1 MKTLLAFLLLPG
13 MVLGADRSAA
23 WPLQEGILGEHL
35 GERLEVFRDSTRALL
50 VEDVLARGTFDAL
63 AAPVPN
69 LGLTGDA
76 VWLRTRVRNNTD
88 LERFHLCIDYAD
100 LDRVS
105 VFVVYDGVAVPAG
118 SKGQSVPLG
127 DRTGSD
133 PEFVFQVRIAPGS
146 EVTLLIRLES
156 TKQIQLPVL
165 LRTADEL
172 IAVRSGRNLPIG
184 IYAGVM
190 LVLALYNLFL
200 LLSIRDRSYL
210 YYVLYLVAV
219 LATQLAFLGVGPFYL
234 WAGNT
239 WWSSNSTLILTLVT
253 ATLGMEF
260 ARNFIGTRRFAP
272 GLHRISVLFYLAFAL
287 CILAQQAGLPRFAYQ
302 AAQGLSGLSAIFTLS
317 MAVVA
322 LRRGSRQA
330 FFFLLAWAVFLSAVV
345 VFVLKDVGILP
356 YNELTIHAMPVGSA
370 IEGVLLSFGLADRI
384 NILRRE
390 KERSQAEAL
399 SMAQENE
406 RIIREQNVML
416 ESKVQE
422 RTKELRESHDHLK
435 RTQSQLVN
443 AEKMA
448 SLGQLTAGIAHEI
461 NNPVNFITSNIPPLR
476 RDLADVLEVL
486 NGYRSLDAA
495 EATTSLPAL
504 REREAELD
512 IDGSIVELGEIL
524 RSIEEGAGRTAEI
537 VRGLRNFSRLDEDD
551 LKLAD
556 LNEGLQSTLTVL
568 ANQLKDHAELQLEL
582 GQLPAVECH
591 PGKLNQVFMNILNNA
606 IQAIASRK
614 DLRRGTITV
623 RTTTVG
629 DAVRISIAD
638 DGPGMTESVMAKVFE
653 PFFTTKDV
661 GEGTGLGL
669 SIAYSIVEKHGGR
682 ITVESLPGAGATFHV
697 TLPQRQPHQ
706 RHEQHEQHEQRA

>member
-13 MVLGADRSAA
+13 MALGAERTTA
-23 WPLQEGILGEHL
+23 WPLQVGDLGVHL
-35 GERLEVFRDSTRALL
+35 GERLEVFHDPSSALS
-50 VEDVLARGTFDAL
+50 VNEVLAGASFKPL
-63 AAPVPN
+63 GSPVPN

-100 LDRVS
+100 LDRVAAFI
-105 VFVVYDGVAVPAG
+105 VHDDVAVQVG
-118 SKGQSVPLG
+118 WKGQSVPASE
-127 DRTGSD
+127 RTGSD
-133 PEFVFQVRIAPGS
+133 PEFVFPVRIAPGS
-146 EVTLLIRLES
+146 EATLLIRLMS
-156 TKQIQLPVL
+156 NKQIQLPVL
-165 LRTADEL
+165 IRSADGL
-172 IAVRSGRNLPIG
+172 IAVRSGRNLTIG

-210 YYVLYLVAV
+210 FYVLYLVAV

-239 WWSSNSTLILTLVT
+239 WWSSHSTLILTLIT

-260 ARNFIGTRRFAP
+260 ARNFIDTRRFAP
-272 GLHRISVLFYLAFAL
+272 GMHRISVVFYMVFAL
-287 CILAQQAGLPRFAYQ
+287 CILAQQSGMPRVAYQ

-322 LRRGSRQA
+322 VRRGSRQA

-356 YNELTIHAMPVGSA
+356 YNEITILAMPVGSA

-422 RTKELRESHDHLK
+422 RTKELQESNDHLK

-486 NGYRSLDAA
+486 NGYRAVDVAQ
-495 EATTSLPAL
+495 ATTSLPAL

-623 RTTTVG
+623 RSATVG

-638 DGPGMTESVMAKVFE
+638 DGPGMTEAVMAKVFE

-706 RHEQHEQHEQRA
+706 RHEHQEQRA

>member
-1 MKTLLAFLLLPG
+1 MRTLLAFLLLPC
-13 MVLGADRSAA
+13 VALGADRSTT
-23 WPLQEGILGEHL
+23 WPLEQSLLGVHL
-35 GERLEVFRDSTRALL
+35 GERLEVFHDASRTLQ
-50 VEDVLARGTFDAL
+50 VNEVLAQGDFEPLTV
-63 AAPVPN
+63 PVPN

-76 VWLRTRVRNNTD
+76 VWLRTRVRNSTD

-105 VFVVYDGVAVPAG
+105 VFVVYDGVPVPAG
-118 SKGQSVPLG
+118 SKGQSVPLHERSG
-127 DRTGSD
+127 HD

-146 EVTLLIRLES
+146 EAMLLIRLES
-156 TKQIQLPVL
+156 NKQIQLPVL
-165 LRTADEL
+165 LRSADEL
-172 IAVRSGRNLPIG
+172 ISVRSSRNLTIG

-190 LVLALYNLFL
+190 IVLALYNLFL

-210 YYVLYLVAV
+210 FYVLYLVAV
-219 LATQLAFLGVGPFYL
+219 LATQLDFLGVGPFYL
-234 WAGNT
+234 WTGNV
-239 WWSSNSTLILTLVT
+239 WWSSHSTLILTLVT

-260 ARNFIGTRRFAP
+260 ARNFINTRRYAP
-272 GLHRISVLFYLAFAL
+272 GLHRISVLFYVVFAL
-287 CILAQQAGLPRFAYQ
+287 CILAQQSGLPRIAYQ
-302 AAQGLSGLSAIFTLS
+302 AAQGLSGLSAVFTLT

-406 RIIREQNVML
+406 RIIREQNAML

-422 RTKELRESHDHLK
+422 RTRELQESNDHLK

-476 RDLADVLEVL
+476 RDLTDVLEVL
-486 NGYRSLDAA
+486 NGYRAIDPGEAASSL
-495 EATTSLPAL
+495 TAL

-512 IDGSIVELGEIL
+512 IDGSIVELGDIL

-568 ANQLKDHAELQLEL
+568 ANQLKDHADLHLEL
-582 GQLPAVECH
+582 GDLPAVECH

-606 IQAIASRK
+606 IQAIAARK

-623 RTTTVG
+623 RTASVD
-629 DAVRISIAD
+629 DAVRISITD
-638 DGPGMTESVMAKVFE
+638 DGPGMTEAVMAKVFE

-682 ITVESLPGAGATFHV
+682 ITVESMPGAGATFHV
-697 TLPQRQPHQ
+697 TLPQRQHQ
-706 RHEQHEQHEQRA
+706 RRSEQQRA

>member
-1 MKTLLAFLLLPG
+1 MKTLLAFLLLPC
-13 MVLGADRSAA
+13 MVTGADGTDS
-23 WPLQEGILGEHL
+23 WPLREGLLGEHL
-35 GERLEVFRDSTRALL
+35 GERLEVFHDSTRALS
-50 VEDVLARGTFDAL
+50 VQDVLARGTFNPL
-63 AAPVPN
+63 GTPVPN

-76 VWLRTRVRNNTD
+76 VWLRTRVRNSTE

-105 VFVVYDGVAVPAG
+105 VFVVYDGVPVPAG
-118 SKGQSVPLG
+118 SKGQSVPLLERSG
-127 DRTGSD
+127 HD
-133 PEFVFQVRIAPGS
+133 PEFVFPVRIAPGS
-146 EVTLLIRLES
+146 EAVLLIRLES

-165 LRTADEL
+165 LRSADEL
-172 IAVRSGRNLPIG
+172 IAVRSGRNLTIG

-210 YYVLYLVAV
+210 FYVLYLVAV

-260 ARNFIGTRRFAP
+260 ARNFIDTRRFAP
-272 GLHRISVLFYLAFAL
+272 GLHRISVVFYLVFAL
-287 CILAQQAGLPRFAYQ
+287 CIAAQQSGLPRVAYQ
-302 AAQGLSGLSAIFTLS
+302 AAQALSGLSAIFTLS

-422 RTKELRESHDHLK
+422 RTKALQESNDHLK

-486 NGYRSLDAA
+486 NRYRTLEPDQAA
-495 EATTSLPAL
+495 STLAAL

-512 IDGSIVELGEIL
+512 IDGSIHELGDIL

-568 ANQLKDHAELQLEL
+568 ANQLKDHADLHLEL
-582 GQLPAVECH
+582 GELPAVECH

-614 DLRRGTITV
+614 DLQRGTITV
-623 RTTTVG
+623 RSAVVG

-638 DGPGMTESVMAKVFE
+638 DGPGMTETVMAKIFE
-653 PFFTTKDV
+653 PFFTTKEV

-697 TLPQRQPHQ
+697 TLPKRQ
-706 RHEQHEQHEQRA
+706 QRAHQEQQQQRA